1 MARATHNAPQMTD
14 GDATGTVVLPHERPM
29 KKKRLHPFVESQ
41 HHPTVEAMQHIS
53 SPLSAALL
61 IFAVHK
67 TWQIPAIISSFRA
80 FVLRT
85 RFRVP
90 L

>member
-1 MARATHNAPQMTD
+1 MADEKH
-14 GDATGTVVLPHERPM
+14 GTVLLPNERS

-41 HHPTVEAMQHIS
+41 HHPIVEALQHIS

-67 TWQIPAIISSFRA
+67 AWQVPAMFGAIRS
-80 FVLRT
+80 FVLRM